1 MTNPAKYNK
10 RITFQKKVSMKD
22 EEGNNVTDWQNQ
34 FTVWASIKGLR
45 GRDYLIAGADAV
57 KISTRIYIR
66 YRRGVTADMRI
77 LFNDKRVDRYFD
89 IINPNNVDEKNVEI
103 EILANEVGL
112 NG

>member
-10 RITFQKKVSMKD
+10 RITFQKKVSVKD
-22 EEGNNVTDWQNQ
+22 EEGNSITNWQDQ

-66 YRRGVTADMRI
+66 FRHGITHDMRI
-77 LFNDKRVDRYFD
+77 LLRDKYLDRYFD
-89 IINPNNVDEKNVEI
+89 ITNSNNVDEKNIEI

>member
-1 MTNPAKYNK
+1 MSNPAKYDK
-10 RITFQKKVSMKD
+10 RITFQKRASVKD
-22 EEGNNVTDWQNQ
+22 EEGNNVTKWQDQ

-66 YRRGVTADMRI
+66 YRRGITPDMRI
-77 LFNDKRVDRYFD
+77 KFKDKEVDRYFD
-89 IINPNNVDEKNVEI
+89 IVNPNNLNERNIEI

>member
-1 MTNPAKYNK
+1 MSNPAKYRQ

-22 EEGNNVTDWQNQ
+22 EEGNNVTDWQDQ

-66 YRRGVTADMRI
+66 FRLGITHDMRI
-77 LFNDKRVDRYFD
+77 LFRDKETKRYFD
-89 IINPNNVDEKNVEI
+89 ITNSNNVEEKNIEI